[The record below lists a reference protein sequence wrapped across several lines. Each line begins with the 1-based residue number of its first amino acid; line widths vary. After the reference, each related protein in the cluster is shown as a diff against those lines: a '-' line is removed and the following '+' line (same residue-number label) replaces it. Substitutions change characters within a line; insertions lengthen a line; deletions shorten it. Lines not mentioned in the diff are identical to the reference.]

1 MLKFKEYGNKENP
14 TVILLHGAGV
24 LHTFSHQLEL
34 ASRYHLVIPELPGAG
49 DLAGRLFDPEW
60 TDNALLDLVRRLGG
74 EPVILA
80 GHSLGAQIALRFALR
95 HPELTVKAAIL
106 SAWINPRTRS
116 VHRYIAL
123 ARPAASLLHCAWLV
137 RLQGMYWRLSH
148 DETGDLV
155 SQSKRIT
162 PAVYASFF
170 RNTLQLRDYPEYRD
184 LRIPILAVC
193 GSRETRD
200 MKRSLAMLQENP
212 HCRTLVLS
220 GAGHD
225 YPLRFPERLNPLL
238 ESFFEECLMLPLT
251 DARTTS

>member
-80 GHSLGAQIALRFALR
+80 GHSLGAQIALRFALC

-106 SAWINPRTRS
+106 SAWINPRTRLS
-116 VHRYIAL
+116 TDISRW
-123 ARPAASLLHCAWLV
+123 PDLLLLCCTVPGWSGSRGCTGGCLTM
-137 RLQGMYWRLSH
+137 RLGIW
-148 DETGDLV
+148 
-155 SQSKRIT
+155 
-162 PAVYASFF
+162 F
-170 RNTLQLRDYPEYRD
+170 RNPRESPRRSMPPFSE
-184 LRIPILAVC
+184 IP
-193 GSRETRD
+193 S
-200 MKRSLAMLQENP
+200 N
-212 HCRTLVLS
+212 
-220 GAGHD
+220 
-225 YPLRFPERLNPLL
+225 
-238 ESFFEECLMLPLT
+238 
-251 DARTTS
+251 

>member
-80 GHSLGAQIALRFALR
+80 GHSLGAQIALRFALC

-170 RNTLQLRDYPEYRD
+170 RNTLQLRDYPE
-184 LRIPILAVC
+184 
-193 GSRETRD
+193 
-200 MKRSLAMLQENP
+200 
-212 HCRTLVLS
+212 
-220 GAGHD
+220 
-225 YPLRFPERLNPLL
+225 
-238 ESFFEECLMLPLT
+238 
-251 DARTTS
+251 